1 MREEKKSIKRK
12 SWCVFLGVILIMTTT
27 ASISTISAIS
37 LYTETLNFTETNRK
51 TDATIIDDLSPT
63 FKEREIPILS
73 RGDPWTVT
81 LYFSEMNGKTDYVI
95 IAESSLASEGVDSFD
110 VPKPG
115 LPPMPYLYA
124 WLNNSLPVP
133 YNYLWEDYRNYSG
146 IDKVWNLNIT
156 CNSTT
161 PYLQWTTNITI
172 SWNLTE
178 VSNIRFTDLE
188 LWYGGSKIV
197 DMTSEKNY
205 TFTANMNTY
214 PMEYRYH
221 FQIKGHVNQAPTA
234 EFSYEPLTPSTA
246 DTVVFTD
253 LSTDDEGSVVS
264 WSWDFGDGGSATV
277 QHPTHQY
284 ADDGIYTVTLNVTD
298 DDGAT
303 DSVSHDVTVSNVP
316 PTANDDTA
324 TTNEDTPLW
333 INVLANDTDPDGT
346 LTPSTVTVTSGPTH
360 GTTNINTTTGS
371 IQYTPET
378 NYYGS
383 DSFTYTINDDDGA
396 PSNTATVNI
405 TINDVND
412 PPTANDDT
420 ATTNEDTPLW
430 INVLANDTD
439 PDGTLNPSTVTVTSG
454 PTHGTTN
461 INTTTGSIQYTPET
475 NYYGSDS
482 FIYTV
487 NDDDGAPSN
496 TATVTIT
503 VLEKHQISLKTGWN
517 LISIPCYDS
526 ITKAELTV
534 YYNGASH
541 SWSQAVADG
550 YLMNY
555 IYNYNRATQTYG
567 FSDSLE
573 PGYGYWIWAYN
584 ICDLLMYSNEEGT
597 GHITNL
603 QDGWNIM
610 GLPYRTPIVKTATYI
625 QNASGTY
632 TWNNAVTNH
641 IILGFIYGWD
651 SLNQMYDL
659 CDTFDPTRGYWMY
672 SYQDCTMLK

>member
-1 MREEKKSIKRK
+1 MNGKKESTIRK
-12 SWCVFLGVILIMTTT
+12 SWCLLLGIVLITTT
-27 ASISTISAIS
+27 IVFIPTASAITLNTETISFRES
-37 LYTETLNFTETNRK
+37 NRK
-51 TDATIIDDLSPT
+51 ADSPIIADLSAT
-63 FKEREIPILS
+63 SEEKEVPILS

-81 LYFSEMNGKTDYVI
+81 LYFSETNGKTDYVV
-95 IAESSLASEGVDSFD
+95 IAEYSLASEGIDSYD

-115 LPPMPYLYA
+115 LPPQPYLYA

-133 YNYLWEDYRNYSG
+133 YNYLWKDYRHYSG

-156 CNSTT
+156 CNSTA
-161 PYLQWTTNITI
+161 PYFFLTTDITI
-172 SWNLTE
+172 SWSLAE
-178 VSNIRFTDLE
+178 ISNTRFTDVE
-188 LWYGGSKIV
+188 LWYDGSKVV
-197 DMTSEKNY
+197 DMTTVNSY
-205 TFTANMNTY
+205 TFTANMNEV
-214 PMEYRYH
+214 PFQYRYH

-234 EFSYEPLTPSTA
+234 
-246 DTVVFTD
+246 
-253 LSTDDEGSVVS
+253 
-264 WSWDFGDGGSATV
+264 
-277 QHPTHQY
+277 
-284 ADDGIYTVTLNVTD
+284 
-298 DDGAT
+298 
-303 DSVSHDVTVSNVP
+303 
-316 PTANDDTA
+316 NDDTA
-324 TTNEDTPLW
+324 TTDEDTPIW
-333 INVLANDTDPDGT
+333 INVLANDADPDGT
-346 LTPSTVTVTSGPTH
+346 LDPSTVTVTSGPTH
-360 GTTNINTTTGS
+360 GTTSINTTTGY

-383 DSFTYTINDDDGA
+383 DSFTYT
-396 PSNTATVNI
+396 
-405 TINDVND
+405 
-412 PPTANDDT
+412 
-420 ATTNEDTPLW
+420 
-430 INVLANDTD
+430 
-439 PDGTLNPSTVTVTSG
+439 
-454 PTHGTTN
+454 
-461 INTTTGSIQYTPET
+461 
-475 NYYGSDS
+475 
-482 FIYTV
+482 V

-496 TATVTIT
+496 TATVTIAI
-503 VLEKHQISLKTGWN
+503 LEKHQISLKTGWN
-517 LISIPCYDS
+517 LISVPCYDS

-641 IILGFIYGWD
+641 IILGFVYGWD

-659 CDTFDPTRGYWMY
+659 CDTFEPTRGYWMY